1 VLHAG
6 SKNVALVPHLKGML
20 NVLLKM
26 MFNCCK
32 KSYFCFNC
40 CVQVPVGTIMLFN
53 INMQQ
58 EVLPEVQ
65 QEVLPPFCG
74 KCCQEY
80 GKKCCQ
86 EGSKTC
92 CQKGSKSAAKSAA
105 NMFALV
111 AQRATKSDSHEGCKI
126 VTYVLLRIHG
136 TICCFTCLSR
146 WTGSMVYRL
155 V

>member
-1 VLHAG
+1 
-6 SKNVALVPHLKGML
+6 ML

-32 KSYFCFNC
+32 KSYFCFDC

-53 INMQQ
+53 INMHQ

-65 QEVLPPFCG
+65 QEVLPLFCG

-86 EGSKTC
+86 EGSKKC
-92 CQKGSKSAAKSAA
+92 CQKGSKIAAKSAA

-111 AQRATKSDSHEGCKI
+111 AQRASHEGCN
-126 VTYVLLRIHG
+126 VLLPM
-136 TICCFTCLSR
+136 CCSGSVALNAAPHASKNGAKELLIFATQIA
-146 WTGSMVYRL
+146 TGSWKL
-155 V
+155 